1 MFKRPFSLKERENK
15 VAKPS
20 KRSFR
25 DRTKL
30 KVQQHMDSPPLGSTL
45 TSPIVT
51 LVVGQDRRL
60 FACHQDV
67 LCLSSFFAAALKGQ
81 FYEGV
86 SHRIELPDE
95 EPEVFSSVLE
105 YLYKGDYYPRLL
117 HDKRRNAWA
126 LEAHH
131 AGPSTAESL
140 PDQHRGS
147 VESTLYHHGVDGI
160 LLKDTVIY
168 CTAEKFGLDELKRLA
183 LRKQG
188 LHTGVQVD
196 VILRSARYA
205 YDHTPDQDAKL
216 RAHFLALIIRS
227 RRTFKRSGTMQME
240 MESGGSKLFFDLF
253 VAMCNHIDD
262 VVDLTC
268 AIFPHKHRK
277 ATQSLTRST
286 GTRRRPR
293 PSSARR
299 RRCAHGPRAD
309 PIAGTSTSQLQI
321 DQQSPTQHGVTR
333 NSAPIYH
340 IRLPDN
346 LQS

>member
-1 MFKRPFSLKERENK
+1 MFKRSFYTKEREGK
-15 VAKPS
+15 VAKSTP

-25 DRTKL
+25 DRAAKL

-67 LCLSSFFAAALKGQ
+67 LCLSPFFAAALKGQ

-126 LEAHH
+126 LEAAH
-131 AGPSTAESL
+131 AGPT
-140 PDQHRGS
+140 PTDPTTTTHNNTDRGS
-147 VESTLYHHGVDGI
+147 VESTIYHRGVDGV
-160 LLKDTVIY
+160 LLKDTVLY

-188 LHTGVQVD
+188 LQTGVQVD
-196 VILRSARYA
+196 VILRSARFA
-205 YDHTPDQDAKL
+205 YENTPDQDARL

-227 RRTFKRSGTMQME
+227 RKTFKRSGTMQME
-240 MESGGSKLFFDLF
+240 MEVGGSKLFFDLF

-262 VVDLTC
+262 IVDLTY
-268 AIFPHKHRK
+268 
-277 ATQSLTRST
+277 
-286 GTRRRPR
+286 
-293 PSSARR
+293 
-299 RRCAHGPRAD
+299 AD
-309 PIAGTSTSQLQI
+309 PG
-321 DQQSPTQHGVTR
+321 
-333 NSAPIYH
+333 
-340 IRLPDN
+340 
-346 LQS
+346 